1 MAQAIT
7 FTIAEAVTIL
17 NPPMTERQLRQII
30 GALGWKPAG
39 YRHDGRP
46 GHPHPV
52 YDSARIMGLHA
63 ALLPFMGEDVVQC
76 A

>member
-7 FTIAEAVTIL
+7 FTIAEAVTVL
-17 NPPMTERQLRQII
+17 DPPMTERQLRQII
-30 GALGWKPAG
+30 TALGWKPAG

-46 GHPHPV
+46 GHPWPV
-52 YDSARIMGLHA
+52 YDSARIFGLHA
-63 ALLPFMGEDVVQC
+63 ALLPFMGEAVVQC